1 MTLINS
7 YMNKTKHIS
16 VRITEEVKQQ
26 LVNEAKKQNVTLTN
40 LILRGV
46 KDEKNK
52 NIFSILS

>member
-1 MTLINS
+1 
-7 YMNKTKHIS
+7 MNKTKHIS

>member
-1 MTLINS
+1 MMLINT

-26 LVNEAKKQNVTLTN
+26 LVNEAKKQNVTISN
-40 LILRGV
+40 LVLSGI

-52 NIFSILS
+52 NICSVS

>member
-16 VRITEEVKQQ
+16 VRITEKVKQQ

-40 LILRGV
+40 LILSGV

>member
-40 LILRGV
+40 LILSGV

>member
-1 MTLINS
+1 MLINT

-40 LILRGV
+40 LILSGV